1 VTRSGL
7 ICKGDV
13 LRLTEPRSEL
23 KAQPSNSSPRQQARD
38 WVMIIETNNN
48 LMRQVKRLGGVTA
61 LLGMVIFAH
70 ATLHAAEFT
79 LENDQVT
86 FTCQTKSGQLLPGS
100 LLDKKTGQVVE
111 WGADLLSLVL
121 TNGDILHSA
130 EFKLAGKPRLV
141 PLPVNPNAS
150 RFSERLPG
158 RELVADL
165 ISADGNLQVTWHA
178 ILRDGSRYLRER
190 VELKAGKKSFPL
202 KAIGMLE
209 TPNVTAHATGT
220 VAGSPVADKTTF
232 YGVEHPLSIN
242 RAEMGYVRCFLPRG
256 AAIQACEEFDC
267 SLVAGFVRP
276 GQLRRDFLAYLERER
291 AHPCRP
297 FLHYNSWYDIGYF
310 SKYGDAAAL
319 NVINTFGEELSV
331 KRGVK
336 LDSFFFDDGW
346 DNDATLWQFD
356 KTNFPNG
363 FAPLQQA
370 AAKYG
375 AAPGIWLSPWGGYGQ
390 PHEERIKYGK
400 EQGFEI
406 RDGNFSLAGP
416 KYYERFRGRCVDVVK
431 NYGINQFKFDGI
443 GVDGNDDAGA
453 GLRDFEAM
461 LKLIAELRSLKPD
474 LYINQTTGTWPSP
487 FWLLHAD
494 SIWRGGED
502 HDFVSGTAPA
512 RERWISY
519 KDNDVHDEIV
529 GRSDLYPLNSLMLHG
544 IIYARQAH
552 DLNYDTNNIFKS
564 EVRAFFGNGTQL
576 QEMYIT
582 PALMTQQNW
591 DDLAQAAKWS
601 RNNADTLV
609 DTHWVGGSPA
619 YRQVYGWAAW
629 SPKKGILTLRNP
641 SARTQEITIDPA
653 KAFELPADAA
663 KSYNLVNP
671 FLDQQL
677 EITTLT
683 AGAETKFKL
692 KPFEVLVIEA
702 VPDKP

>member
-1 VTRSGL
+1 MTSA
-7 ICKGDV
+7 
-13 LRLTEPRSEL
+13 P
-23 KAQPSNSSPRQQARD
+23 PSSPPNVRCQTGFLFARFLSIKFVASTSAGD
-38 WVMIIETNNN
+38 LEKMIETNSN
-48 LMRQVKRLGGVTA
+48 LMRQAKKLGGVMA
-61 LLGMVIFAH
+61 LLGMVVLAN
-70 ATLHAAEFT
+70 ATLRAAEFK
-79 LENDQVT
+79 LDNDQVI
-86 FTCQTKSGQLLPGS
+86 FTGNAQNGRLLPVA
-100 LLDKKTGQVVE
+100 LQDKKTGQTVKL
-111 WGADLLSLVL
+111 GADVFSLVL
-121 TNGDILHSA
+121 TNGDILRA
-130 EFKLAGKPRLV
+130 GEFKLTGQPQIV

-150 RFSERLPG
+150 RFAERLPG
-158 RELVADL
+158 KELIANL
-165 ISADGNLQVTWHA
+165 TSADGNLQVTWHA
-178 ILRDGSRYLRER
+178 ILRDGSRYLREQ
-190 VELKAGKKSFPL
+190 VELKAAKKSFPL
-202 KAIGMLE
+202 KAVGMLE

-220 VAGSPVADKTTF
+220 VDGSPVADKTTF

-242 RAEMGYVRCFLPRG
+242 RAEMGFVRCFLPRG
-256 AAIQACEEFDC
+256 AAIQAGESFDC
-267 SLVAGFVRP
+267 SLVVGFVRP

-291 AHPCRP
+291 AHPYRP

-310 SKYGDAAAL
+310 SKYDEAAAL
-319 NVINTFGEELSV
+319 NVINTFGEELAV

-336 LDSFFFDDGW
+336 LDSFLFDDGW

-363 FAPLQQA
+363 FAPLRQA

-375 AAPGIWLSPWGGYGQ
+375 AAPGIWLSPWGGYGT
-390 PHEERIKYGK
+390 PHEERIKFGQA
-400 EQGFEI
+400 QGFEI

-416 KYYERFRGRCVDVVK
+416 KYYERFRGRCVEVVK
-431 NYGINQFKFDGI
+431 DYGINQFKFDGI
-443 GVDGNDDAGA
+443 GVDGNDDSGA

-519 KDNDVHDEIV
+519 KDNDVHDEVV

-544 IIYARQAH
+544 IIYAKSAH

-582 PALMTQQNW
+582 PALMTSENW
-591 DDLAQAAKWS
+591 DTLAEAAKWS
-601 RNNADTLV
+601 RANADTLV
-609 DTHWVGGSPA
+609 DTHWIGGAPA
-619 YRQVYGWAAW
+619 DRQVYGWAAW

-641 SARTQEITIDPA
+641 SARAQEIKIDPA

-663 KSYNLVNP
+663 KIFTIVNP
-671 FLDQQL
+671 FKDQQF
-677 EITTLT
+677 EPTALT
-683 AGAETKFKL
+683 AGTETRFKL

-702 VPDKP
+702 QPDKI